1 MQKKK
6 LKELYTNIKTPEST
20 IHNNIGFPKWKIAF
34 MGLKTQRSD
43 INVLDWMYCYCCA
56 FFQAMVF
63 LSIFWDDT
71 CMMSCFICPLDNI
84 KITQEETLDQELFSQ
99 SAMWAC
105 LWCFGL
111 TINWQGSLW
120 IAPFHMAWLEFY
132 KSKES
137 YLSIRWQK
145 LSKDMCI
152 YSLFVN
158 VEVMLF
164 VPFLTCSQ

>member
-1 MQKKK
+1 MEDSFHG
-6 LKELYTNIKTPEST
+6 LEDT
-20 IHNNIGFPKWKIAF
+20 AF
-34 MGLKTQRSD
+34 WYQCLRL
-43 INVLDWMYCYCCA
+43 NVLLLLCIFPGYGFSFYILRWYMYDVMFYMSSW
-56 FFQAMVF
+56 QYKNHPRRD
-63 LSIFWDDT
+63 SRPGIIFT
-71 CMMSCFICPLDNI
+71 IC
-84 KITQEETLDQELFSQ
+84 
-99 SAMWAC
+99 MWAC